1 MSRPK
6 WKGHHHGHEQRTQIT
21 IVNGQIQQSNF
32 QYYSLL
38 SMQEVHE
45 SIETAFIPSSEKP
58 EGVGETATPMV
69 AGTIINAFL
78 KLTG

>member
-1 MSRPK
+1 
-6 WKGHHHGHEQRTQIT
+6 
-21 IVNGQIQQSNF
+21 
-32 QYYSLL
+32 
-38 SMQEVHE
+38 MQEVHE

-69 AGTIINAFL
+69 AGAIINALL